1 MNSSEI
7 YRKNRCI
14 FGTLHKNSLVISTEP
29 YGSDSMMGFKGL
41 FDPFPH
47 PEIRRP
53 IWEGFLLISRPSWL
67 LERSAIFISASNRSA
82 NIVIPRFFVK
92 IWRLCG
98 CVNVFCILCV
108 RILARHFHR
117 PHCIAFFRKV
127 GSDRVVRRVV
137 QRRSGSRI

>member
-14 FGTLHKNSLVISTEP
+14 FGVLYKNRPVISTEP

-47 PEIRRP
+47 LEIRRP

-82 NIVIPRFFVK
+82 NIVIPPLFRQNMATMWVRQRFLHT
-92 IWRLCG
+92 LCQNFG
-98 CVNVFCILCV
+98 TTFSQASLYCI
-108 RILARHFHR
+108 F
-117 PHCIAFFRKV
+117 P
-127 GSDRVVRRVV
+127 
-137 QRRSGSRI
+137 QSGIRQSCKGGRAA